1 MDKTETYIKQ
11 CEQATKIQTIKP
23 DSSTDYLHGW
33 FACGKC
39 YEVCHE
45 DDGYYYGYCDC
56 NREVWLPRQDELQE
70 MIPLK
75 MSASWLFLDAFI
87 RDYME
92 TIDESYDFPSW
103 DSWEQLWLA
112 FVMKEKYNKT
122 WNGEDWISP
131 LK

>member
-1 MDKTETYIKQ
+1 MDTSETYVKM
-11 CEQATKIQTIKP
+11 CEKAGEIQEQRRDIWETG
-23 DSSTDYLHGW
+23 DFFSRGLGVEVHCDYDAFEG
-33 FACGKC
+33 CT
-39 YEVCHE
+39 
-45 DDGYYYGYCDC
+45 
-56 NREVWLPRQDELQE
+56 WLPRQDQLQE

-112 FVMKEKYNKT
+112 FVMKECYNKLWVNEEWET
-122 WNGEDWISP
+122 I
-131 LK
+131 K